1 MGEYMKGWWRYG
13 SGFVFAGVLSL
24 AMVSA
29 ASAQVVVAIDG
40 DTAHATISLTGNNGV
55 TYDADV
61 TIIFDTPENLT
72 AQSLNLT
79 AEVVDPAAIQ
89 PRLPPGLCVL
99 VILCDPPSV
108 DPAFPVM
115 ITVEPIDFPWLFYSG
130 FDQNE
135 DGSGDLSFRNTY
147 QFEVHTHDLPYTE
160 GSLYRLFKAPVG
172 GSFEDVTTDVLQG
185 SMRARGRG
193 GAFSQFIVT
202 SDPRDQL
209 LLSSAKI
216 AELNL
221 RILAAVIDDGLRLD
235 LLALLAKVDA
245 LLLIDLVGALDALD
259 QLIAAIEGGAGTTIA
274 NVWSAHHDVTN
285 DAGEMDA
292 LAQTLRFSM
301 NRSLGG
307 AANP

>member
-1 MGEYMKGWWRYG
+1 MKVRWRYG

-24 AMVSA
+24 ALNTA
-29 ASAQVVVAIDG
+29 AHAQVAVTIDG
-40 DTAHATISLTGNNGV
+40 DTAHATISLTDNSGV

-61 TIIFDTPENLT
+61 TIVFDSPENLT

-79 AEVVDPAAIQ
+79 AELVDPAAIQ
-89 PRLPPGLCVL
+89 SRLPPGDCPLLC
-99 VILCDPPSV
+99 PPPTV
-108 DPAFPVM
+108 DPAFPMM

-130 FDQNE
+130 FDQSE
-135 DGSGDLSFRNTY
+135 TGTGDLSFKNTY
-147 QFEVHTHDLPYTE
+147 QFEVHTHALPYTE
-160 GSLYRLFKAPVG
+160 GSLYRLFKAPIG
-172 GSFEDVTTDVLQG
+172 GTFNDVTTDVLQG

-193 GAFSQFIVT
+193 GAFSQFIVV
-202 SDPRDQL
+202 SDPRIQL
-209 LLSSAKI
+209 LLAATKI
-216 AELNL
+216 LDL
-221 RILAAVIDDGLRLD
+221 HGRILTAVLSDGLRLD

-301 NRSLGG
+301 TRSAGS
-307 AANP
+307 ANP